1 MKTLK
6 ILPIIYVLSL
16 IFTFIGATF
25 SFFSAA
31 NGSSEGAVESKS
43 TVVEVN
49 LVTSPIY
56 TVDSLIPLDDEDLEK
71 AYENEC
77 IDKLGYGAC
86 YAYDITLENIN
97 APMTYEGTINF
108 SLNNIS
114 NLKYVILDENEDEYS
129 SKTLIQDGVDHS
141 MGNSFSLTENDSKN
155 FKLLIWLS
163 NTKNIDQTANDSNGN
178 FSAIITFRS
187 TADSKIVG
195 SISA

>member
-1 MKTLK
+1 MKAFK
-6 ILPIIYVLSL
+6 VLPIIYVLSL
-16 IFTFIGATF
+16 LFTFVGATF
-25 SFFSAA
+25 SFFTAT
-31 NGSSEGAVESKS
+31 NGSGEDAVESKS

-86 YAYDITLENIN
+86 YVYDVTLENIN
-97 APMTYEGTINF
+97 VPMTYEGTINF

-114 NLKYVILDENEDEYS
+114 NLKYVILDEDEVEYS
-129 SKTLIQDGVDHS
+129 NRTLIQDGVNHS
-141 MGNSFSLTENDSKN
+141 MGNSFSLSENDSKN

-163 NTKNIDQTANDSNGN
+163 NTKNTDQTANDSNGN

-187 TADSKIVG
+187 TAGSKIVG